1 MESKNWKDRV
11 VDWMFTKYSIV
22 AMILVTL
29 TFVAVIIKYLNVDVQ
44 TIISETP
51 KDTIFVIFESFML
64 IMVLVISS
72 NLKYLKEKITTQH
85 GDIINKLSTINP
97 SEYTE
102 NFNNIKNTIKNLI
115 DNNNITSKD
124 LKEVLKSVIYLTNTT
139 RNIPSK
145 NDLKILFPLRT
156 MVLFQE
162 LINVMFEY
170 ISKNKTEIDSNTL
183 EINLKIL
190 RQDIRLSVSNY
201 KKEIYQL
208 SKQTLSNV
216 IEPILDDKLK
226 EIENYSYEIIK
237 DITKSIES
245 KYYSLSALITDYDSE
260 YTQILLN
267 NLLLTNFVPEEK

>member
-51 KDTIFVIFESFML
+51 KDTVFVIFESFML

-72 NLKYLKEKITTQH
+72 NLKYLKETLITQH
-85 GDIINKLSTINP
+85 GSIINKLSTLNP